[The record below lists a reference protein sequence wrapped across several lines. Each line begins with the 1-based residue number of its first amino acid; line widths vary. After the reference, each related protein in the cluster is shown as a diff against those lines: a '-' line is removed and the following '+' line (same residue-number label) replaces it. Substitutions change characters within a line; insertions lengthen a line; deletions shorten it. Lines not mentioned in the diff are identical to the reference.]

1 MRLTG
6 KTTGKQ
12 VVYHALQDPNDV
24 ASAEQLA
31 ALDQEIEVIREE
43 IAAAKSTE
51 RLLKAN
57 LATLNTTLSTED
69 LHGSVVALELEKEQI
84 LARLVP
90 LRSGSA
96 KPVSSEEKREVDN
109 AWRQWQRQWTVRKKI
124 AMDVWAHATEVVPEG
139 TTKAELWVS
148 AAPHTRTHGGLM
160 HV

>member
-1 MRLTG
+1 M
-6 KTTGKQ
+6 
-12 VVYHALQDPNDV
+12 
-24 ASAEQLA
+24 
-31 ALDQEIEVIREE
+31 DQEIEVVREE
-43 IAAAKSTE
+43 VAAAKSTE

-69 LHGSVVALELEKEQI
+69 LRGSVVALELEKEQI

-109 AWRQWQRQWTVRKKI
+109 AWRQWQRQWSVRKKI

-148 AAPHTRTHGGLM
+148 AVPHARIHGGLM
-160 HV
+160 QVQDGLGLELDP

>member
-1 MRLTG
+1 M
-6 KTTGKQ
+6 
-12 VVYHALQDPNDV
+12 
-24 ASAEQLA
+24 
-31 ALDQEIEVIREE
+31 DQEIEVVREE
-43 IAAAKSTE
+43 VAAAKSTE

-69 LHGSVVALELEKEQI
+69 LRGSVVALELEKEQI

-109 AWRQWQRQWTVRKKI
+109 AWRQWQRQWSVRKKI

-139 TTKAELWVS
+139 TTKAELWVG
-148 AAPHTRTHGGLM
+148 AVPHARIHGGLM
-160 HV
+160 QVQDGLGLELDP